1 MNLTRQPLSVALIS
15 MVIFAIGA
23 LIRKSLIDFSPELI
37 QVEGAIIP
45 EFLRHLQQAWP
56 KTAWVVSFVLLCSSS
71 IALSKVGTNY
81 QLYPGVSLTVMPL
94 YIILA
99 CGVFI
104 PSDLLL
110 GCWGSLLLVRTI
122 RNFCSSY
129 RNGYAFTQVFR
140 ASLYLG
146 MLPLFLPA
154 SALLV
159 LLLPIGIV
167 LFKRTVR
174 EVVVAIV
181 GLLLPVGFNCYIS
194 WVCGYSFW
202 DPFQKL
208 YTALFQTD
216 HLNLFDGA
224 TVPFLIFVPVVLA
237 MTLWASFIFL
247 GDRYSAGSKA
257 RSILSFMVWTL
268 ILSIGTIF
276 MPGSTSHLFMV
287 VAAPSALIIPY
298 LFANLGQRVSN
309 YLYLLLVLLFVV
321 RQIWV

>member
-15 MVIFAIGA
+15 MVIFALGA
-23 LIRKSLIDFSPELI
+23 LIRKSLVDFSPELI

-56 KTAWVVSFVLLCSSS
+56 KTAWVISFALLSASG

-81 QLYPGVSLTVMPL
+81 QLYPGISLTVMPL

-110 GCWGSLLLVRTI
+110 GCWGSLLLVRAI

-154 SALLV
+154 STLLV
-159 LLLPIGIV
+159 LLLPIGII
-167 LFKRTVR
+167 LFKRTLR

-202 DPFQKL
+202 DPFLKL
-208 YTALFQTD
+208 YKALFETG

-224 TVPFLIFVPVVLA
+224 SIPYLVFVPVIMAL
-237 MTLWASFIFL
+237 TLWAAFIFL
-247 GDRYSAGSKA
+247 GDRYSTGSKA
-257 RSILSFMVWTL
+257 RAILSFTIWAL
-268 ILSIGTIF
+268 LLSIGSIM
-276 MPGSTSHLFMV
+276 MPGATSHLFVV
-287 VAAPSALIIPY
+287 VAAPAALLIPY
-298 LFANLGQRVSN
+298 LFANLGDRLSN
-309 YLYLLLVLLFVV
+309 YLYLALVVLFVA
-321 RQIWV
+321 RQTWV